1 MSRYKRSK
9 ILRNKNINN
18 GSRYFSGTKYPEIPL
33 CPNDIY
39 VITTEGD
46 SLDVLAQQFY
56 KDKSKWWLLSIAN
69 VGLAQNSLYI
79 PVGTQ
84 LRIPTNVQS
93 IMSSYVALNSL

>member
-1 MSRYKRSK
+1 MSRYKRSE
-9 ILRNKNINN
+9 ILRNKNVKNDA
-18 GSRYFSGTKYPEIPL
+18 RYFSGTKYPEIPL
-33 CPNDIY
+33 SPDDIY

-56 KDKSKWWLLSIAN
+56 KDKSKWWIISIAN

-93 IMSSYVALNSL
+93 IIADYIVLNNR